1 MRRAFPGPQSPDQG
15 LTKTSN
21 AAIFCPQV
29 YLSGLLSFF
38 VYAISISVTGNRSS
52 LLTMNTTFCASSPN
66 DGRTVLASP
75 LHHYAVGILLLVASL
90 VLAWKHVAGPKQR
103 LLPGI
108 PVIGGENKEDC
119 IRNRERFRHDSKAM
133 LTEGYFRNNIN
144 GGLFYVPSPLGERLM
159 LPVRYLKDL
168 KTAPID
174 KVDFV
179 GTFIEI
185 FEGKYTTFGTRS
197 TLHPRTLKRELNKYL
212 PDVMMDVQDEI
223 VDSFHDIFPACSETE
238 WTEVPLVDVIT
249 RIVARVSSRM
259 FGGPELSRNAS
270 WVNASIAFAIDGF
283 IGAQK
288 LKKLPEIFKPV
299 AARLIP
305 EVRNLRK
312 YYREAENAALPILAE
327 RSRTGERPKDLLS
340 WMFDAAV
347 GEETDPKFIAGILLQ
362 ISFAAIHTTAAGNSQ
377 LIFDICANPDLIEM
391 LREEHRNILNEEGK
405 VGRQGFLQMR
415 VMDSLMKE
423 SQRFNPLLLITF
435 ERIITEDWRLSDG
448 MVIPAHTTIGVPAQA
463 ISMDPQLYTEPE
475 KFDGLRF
482 AKLRGST
489 TDPAKTGKAQFVA
502 ANPQSMAWGYG
513 RHACPGRFFASD
525 EIKAITIY
533 LLNNYDIKFAAGQ
546 KRPESLQVEMQ
557 YLPDHAAT
565 ILFQLYRSVPR
576 VRTASASKMVKLD
589 FNLERDVPELNGKML
604 LITGAKMLASRHPA
618 KIYITGRN
626 QAAAQQTIDSI
637 KSSTGSA
644 TQLEWIRCD
653 HANLATV
660 KEAADKIL
668 AKESRLDVLKANAGI
683 MALPPGPRTYD
694 HRGGASFLNTR
705 PCSPSRGLLWAT
717 RGSRT
722 TVFEY
727 YHMSLG
733 ADSRPTTKTSDDYE
747 LHFGIN
753 HLAHALLIRKL
764 LPLLQKTANTHGEAR
779 IIPISS
785 LALVL
790 APTGGIVFDDLKT
803 TQAYWV
809 LGKWQRYAQSKLA
822 NLLYG
827 KELSRRYPEI
837 LKLIADPGPSDTGLV
852 TSLG

>member
-1 MRRAFPGPQSPDQG
+1 
-15 LTKTSN
+15 
-21 AAIFCPQV
+21 
-29 YLSGLLSFF
+29 
-38 VYAISISVTGNRSS
+38 
-52 LLTMNTTFCASSPN
+52 
-66 DGRTVLASP
+66 
-75 LHHYAVGILLLVASL
+75 
-90 VLAWKHVAGPKQR
+90 
-103 LLPGI
+103 
-108 PVIGGENKEDC
+108 
-119 IRNRERFRHDSKAM
+119 M

-168 KTAPID
+168 KTAPTD

-197 TLHPRTLKRELNKYL
+197 TLHPRTLKRELSQYL

-270 WVNASIAFAIDGF
+270 WVNASIAFTIDGF

-305 EVRNLRK
+305 EVRNLHK

-327 RSRTGERPKDLLS
+327 RARTGERPKDLLS

-377 LIFDICANPDLIEM
+377 LIFDICANPDLIQM
-391 LREEHRNILNEEGK
+391 LREENRNVLNEEGK
-405 VGRQGFLQMR
+405 VGRQGFSQML

-463 ISMDPQLYTEPE
+463 ISMDPQLYPEPE

-502 ANPQSMAWGYG
+502 TNPQSMEQFQE
-513 RHACPGRFFASD
+513 RCPA
-525 EIKAITIY
+525 
-533 LLNNYDIKFAAGQ
+533 
-546 KRPESLQVEMQ
+546 
-557 YLPDHAAT
+557 
-565 ILFQLYRSVPR
+565 RS
-576 VRTASASKMVKLD
+576 
-589 FNLERDVPELNGKML
+589 
-604 LITGAKMLASRHPA
+604 
-618 KIYITGRN
+618 
-626 QAAAQQTIDSI
+626 
-637 KSSTGSA
+637 
-644 TQLEWIRCD
+644 
-653 HANLATV
+653 
-660 KEAADKIL
+660 
-668 AKESRLDVLKANAGI
+668 
-683 MALPPGPRTYD
+683 
-694 HRGGASFLNTR
+694 TR
-705 PCSPSRGLLWAT
+705 PG
-717 RGSRT
+717 
-722 TVFEY
+722 
-727 YHMSLG
+727 
-733 ADSRPTTKTSDDYE
+733 
-747 LHFGIN
+747 
-753 HLAHALLIRKL
+753 
-764 LPLLQKTANTHGEAR
+764 Q
-779 IIPISS
+779 
-785 LALVL
+785 
-790 APTGGIVFDDLKT
+790 
-803 TQAYWV
+803 
-809 LGKWQRYAQSKLA
+809 
-822 NLLYG
+822 
-827 KELSRRYPEI
+827 
-837 LKLIADPGPSDTGLV
+837 
-852 TSLG
+852 